1 MFGYYP
7 NRERK
12 DFLSNP
18 SVRPLPVVKPK
29 VVDGRVTNEIV
40 KVPQPIGGLL
50 AGHSYDEE
58 TMSLRAKL
66 NLGVQ
71 LDFVPNANLDND
83 PLVSLRKIERL
94 SNSITNM
101 HAQLLAE
108 ESAVETPKQE

>member
-1 MFGYYP
+1 MFGFYP
-7 NRERK
+7 NREKRS
-12 DFLSNP
+12 FLSN
-18 SVRPLPVVKPK
+18 SRPVVVPVVKPK
-29 VVDGRVTNEIV
+29 VVDGVVTNEIV
-40 KVPQPIGGLL
+40 KVPEPIEGILS
-50 AGHSYDEE
+50 GHKYDED

-71 LDFVPNANLDND
+71 LDFVPNANIDND

-108 ESAVETPKQE
+108 ESAVEPSNQE